1 MNLLELQRRM
11 AEDVMRPLTPDFRMQ
26 DATGDGRSTQE
37 LAESYIKPNDH
48 LSSFDRLEIYNRQYW
63 FRVIGA
69 VAEDFPGLLAVLG
82 EEKFDKLV
90 LAYLKENPSTSF
102 TLRNLG
108 SKLPHWLERHSE
120 FAPRRH
126 DLLVDVAK
134 LEWAY
139 IESFDNA
146 SLPPLSEVDISSLT
160 ADSQLSLQ
168 PHLQLLDLRYPVD
181 KLILAVHREAAPAS
195 VASNAAS
202 EHKHKS
208 LKRLLV
214 MRRSMTHLVIHRF
227 ENDVYYRRIDPEAF
241 LLLSALQTGATIG
254 AAIEIAFDGSALS
267 AAAQAEKIQEY
278 FAHAASLGWF
288 CLSSNSSAAKL

>member
-26 DATGDGRSTQE
+26 SSTRDGSSTHE
-37 LAESYIKPNDH
+37 LAETYIKPNDL

-82 EEKFDKLV
+82 EEKFDRLV

-108 SKLPHWLERHSE
+108 SKLPHWLEGHSE

-146 SLPPLSEVDISSLT
+146 SLSPLSELDISNLT
-160 ADSQLSLQ
+160 AESQLSLQ
-168 PHLQLLDLRYPVD
+168 PHLQLLALRYPVD
-181 KLILAVHREAAPAS
+181 RLILAVHRETAPAG

-208 LKRLLV
+208 LQRLPV
-214 MRRSMTHLVIHRF
+214 MRRSIIHLVIHRF

-241 LLLSALQTGATIG
+241 LLLSALQSGATIG
-254 AAIEIAFDGSALS
+254 AAIETAFGGSVLS

-278 FAHAASLGWF
+278 FAHAAGLGWF
-288 CLSSNSSAAKL
+288 CLPSNSLTTKS

>member
-11 AEDVMRPLTPDFRMQ
+11 AEDVMQPLTPDFRMQ
-26 DATGDGRSTQE
+26 RSNSDGTSISA
-37 LAESYIKPNDH
+37 LAESYIRPNDL

-108 SKLPHWLERHSE
+108 SKLPHWLECHPE
-120 FAPRRH
+120 LVPKRH

-139 IESFDNA
+139 IESFDGA
-146 SLPPLSEVDISSLT
+146 SFSPLSELNIRGLT
-160 ADSQLSLQ
+160 AESHLSLQ
-168 PHLQLLDLRYPVD
+168 PHLQLLDLHYPVD
-181 KLILAVHREAAPAS
+181 KLILAVHRETPAAGI
-195 VASNAAS
+195 ASNAAP

-208 LKRLLV
+208 LKRLPV
-214 MRRSMTHLVIHRF
+214 MRRSTVHLVIHRF
-227 ENDVYYRRIDPEAF
+227 ENEVYYRRIDREAF
-241 LLLSALQTGATIG
+241 LLLSAIQAGETIG
-254 AAIEIAFDGSALS
+254 AAIEAAFNDSVLS
-267 AAAQAEKIQEY
+267 AIKQAEKIQEY
-278 FAHAASLGWF
+278 FAHAAGLGWF
-288 CLSSNSSAAKL
+288 FLPSANLPTKL

>member
-11 AEDVMRPLTPDFRMQ
+11 AEDVMRPLTPDFTMQ
-26 DATGDGRSTQE
+26 SSTGDGTSTHT
-37 LAESYIKPNDH
+37 LAESYIKPNDR

-82 EEKFDKLV
+82 EEKFDKLA

-108 SKLPHWLERHSE
+108 SKLPHWLESHPE

-139 IESFDNA
+139 IESFDGA
-146 SLPPLSEVDISSLT
+146 SFSPLSELDISGLT
-160 ADSQLSLQ
+160 AESHLSLQ

-181 KLILAVHREAAPAS
+181 KLILAVHRESAPAEA
-195 VASNAAS
+195 ASNAAS

-208 LKRLLV
+208 LKRLPI
-214 MRRSMTHLVIHRF
+214 MRRSAIYLVIHRF
-227 ENDVYYRRIDPEAF
+227 ENEVYYRRIDREAF
-241 LLLSALQTGATIG
+241 LLLSAIQAGAAIG
-254 AAIEIAFDGSALS
+254 AAIEAAFNDSALS
-267 AAAQAEKIQEY
+267 VTKQAEKIQEY
-278 FAHAASLGWF
+278 FAHAAGLGWF
-288 CLSSNSSAAKL
+288 CLPSKNLPASS

>member
-26 DATGDGRSTQE
+26 NSTSDGTSTHE
-37 LAESYIKPNDH
+37 LAESYIKPNDL
-48 LSSFDRLEIYNRQYW
+48 LSSSDRLEIYNRQYW
-63 FRVIGA
+63 FRVMAAI
-69 VAEDFPGLLAVLG
+69 AEDYPGLLAVLG
-82 EEKFDKLV
+82 EETFDKLV

-108 SKLPHWLERHSE
+108 SKLPRWLEDHSE

-126 DLLVDVAK
+126 DLLIDVAK

-139 IESFDNA
+139 VESFDSA
-146 SLPPLSEVDISSLT
+146 SLSPLSELDISELT
-160 ADSQLSLQ
+160 AESRLSLQ

-181 KLILAVHREAAPAS
+181 KLILAVHRETAPAE

-208 LKRLLV
+208 QKRLPV
-214 MRRSMTHLVIHRF
+214 MRRSVIHLAIHRF
-227 ENDVYYRRIDPEAF
+227 ENNVYYRRIDREAF
-241 LLLSALQTGATIG
+241 LLLSSLQGGATLG
-254 AAIEIAFDGSALS
+254 VAIKTAFNESALS
-267 AAAQAEKIQEY
+267 ATEQAQKIQEY
-278 FAHAASLGWF
+278 FTHAAGLGWF
-288 CLSSNSSAAKL
+288 CLPLNNLPTKS